1 MSAYCSAILLSFG
14 FYRAYRGR
22 DKAIHIRHMTEL
34 YWCPHPLQGKIGAYC
49 SAILPRLGIIGFTEA
64 ETKSISV
71 ILVTYNHGRNI

>member
-1 MSAYCSAILLSFG
+1 MA
-14 FYRAYRGR
+14 
-22 DKAIHIRHMTEL
+22 EL

-64 ETKSISV
+64 ETKTISV